1 MDEVNN
7 YKDILTNMTLIEKY
21 DYPTYSKLERTLA
34 LNSLGQC
41 IVSFAP
47 HKVSKSGEITVKKR
61 MTPELA
67 IKGEFREYTVVNH
80 APTQDT
86 EVYID
91 RDNNTM
97 QFTEAQ
103 GSRGYNVICTFYSEG
118 RYGLAGEAIYI
129 SQDVNG
135 NPIKWLPDLVRDC
148 QGVIDKATTLGKADE
163 QIATLKNHIEVLGK
177 SNEII
182 ENKEDDLRQLATDMD
197 VKIPQ
202 GESVINDLNQSMDSV
217 QTIINRVKTNDN
229 SFQNIKADQFEY
241 NPITKKWEYEYV
253 HNLGS
258 SCIQWSVKNTATNK
272 KTLGGCRDVN
282 SNKCIVYTYV
292 NQEVDVIGNKGYFG
306 GLT

>member
-1 MDEVNN
+1 MAEVNN
-7 YKDILTNMTLIEKY
+7 YKDILTNIGLVEKY
-21 DYPTYSKLERTLA
+21 KYPTYTKGEYNLS

-47 HKVSKSGEITVKKR
+47 HKVSKSGEITVKKKI
-61 MTPELA
+61 TPELA
-67 IKGEFREYTVVNH
+67 ISGEFREYTVVDH

-91 RDNNTM
+91 RENNTM

-103 GSRGYNVICTFYSEG
+103 GSKGYNVVCTFYSEG
-118 RYGLAGEAIYI
+118 KYGLAGEAIYI

-202 GESVINDLNQSMDSV
+202 GKDVVKDLNDSMDSV

-229 SFQNIKADQFEY
+229 SFQYIPKEDFEY
-241 NPITKKWEYEYV
+241 NPTTKKWEYEYI
-253 HNLGS
+253 HNMGS
-258 SCIQWSVKNTATNK
+258 STIMWTVNNAETNK
-272 KTLGGCRDVN
+272 KALGGCRDIN
-282 SNKCIVYTYV
+282 SNKTIVYTLV
-292 NQEVDVIGNKGYFG
+292 NQNVNVIGNKGYFG

>member
-1 MDEVNN
+1 MADGVNN
-7 YKDILTNMTLIEKY
+7 YQDILTTSTYKVVY
-21 DYPTYSKLERTLA
+21 KHPTYTKESYNL
-34 LNSLGQC
+34 SLFNGQC
-41 IVSFAP
+41 IVLFAP
-47 HKVSKSGEITVKKR
+47 HKISKSGDITVKKKI
-61 MTPELA
+61 TPELA
-67 IKGEFREYTVVNH
+67 IKGEFRDYTVVDH
-80 APTQDT
+80 LPTQDT
-86 EVYID
+86 EVFVD
-91 RDNNTM
+91 RENNKM
-97 QFTEAQ
+97 IFTESQ
-103 GSRGYNVICTFYSEG
+103 GSKNYTVIATFYADEKEG
-118 RYGLAGEAIYI
+118 IAGDSIFI
-129 SQDVNG
+129 NQDING
-135 NPIKWLPDLVRDC
+135 NPTRWLPDLVRDA
-148 QGVIDKATTLGKADE
+148 QKVIDNATTLGKADE
-163 QIATLKNHIEVLGK
+163 QIATLQNHIEVLSK

-182 ENKEDDLRQLATDMD
+182 ENKEGDLRQLATDMD

-229 SFQNIKADQFEY
+229 SFQNIKANQFEY

-272 KTLGGCRDVN
+272 TTLGGCRDIN